1 MTIDDLVKV
10 FRSKAWPIP
19 VKDGGEGS
27 DREGV
32 IAIVRALRDET
43 RHMTLNRDSLE
54 ELFTQILGDAGEK
67 VAGGSSRDASKAT
80 EASGARCATPC
91 ASAPATDPIRDA
103 VAMAR
108 GRVLVVDDIP
118 MLNKLAAAMKPATA
132 AAPAVCVW
140 NPNAKGWWVASC
152 DKRYSFRKSALSKL
166 SECPECNAP
175 IKFTEAK

>member
-19 VKDGGEGS
+19 MKDGGEGS

-67 VAGGSSRDASKAT
+67 VAEGIAERADEQRAD
-80 EASGARCATPC
+80 
-91 ASAPATDPIRDA
+91 APATDPIRDA
-103 VAMAR
+103 
-108 GRVLVVDDIP
+108 
-118 MLNKLAAAMKPATA
+118 
-132 AAPAVCVW
+132 APAVCEW
-140 NPNAKGWWVASC
+140 TETSIDPLGYAWLNSSC
-152 DKRYSFRKSALSKL
+152 GLVDCHERDVLMQPDPQKH
-166 SECPECNAP
+166 CPSCGKP

>member
-19 VKDGGEGS
+19 MKDGGEGS

-67 VAGGSSRDASKAT
+67 VAEGIAERADEQRAD
-80 EASGARCATPC
+80 
-91 ASAPATDPIRDA
+91 APATDPIRDA
-103 VAMAR
+103 
-108 GRVLVVDDIP
+108 
-118 MLNKLAAAMKPATA
+118 
-132 AAPAVCVW
+132 APAVCVW
-140 NPNAKGWWVASC
+140 TKEGHWYWQHGLCSG
-152 DKRYSFRKSALSKL
+152 KSNLGGY
-166 SECPECNAP
+166 CPACGKP
-175 IKFTEAK
+175 IKFTEVNHG

>member
-19 VKDGGEGS
+19 MKDGGEGS

-67 VAGGSSRDASKAT
+67 VAEGIAERADEQRAD
-80 EASGARCATPC
+80 
-91 ASAPATDPIRDA
+91 APATDPIRDA
-103 VAMAR
+103 
-108 GRVLVVDDIP
+108 
-118 MLNKLAAAMKPATA
+118 
-132 AAPAVCVW
+132 APAVCVW
-140 NPNAKGWWVASC
+140 RGSKDGQLAYMGCTKRLEWTYDRRKCPSC
-152 DKRYSFRKSALSKL
+152 GK
-166 SECPECNAP
+166 P

>member
-19 VKDGGEGS
+19 MKDGGEGS

-32 IAIVRALRDET
+32 TAIVRALRDET

-67 VAGGSSRDASKAT
+67 VAGGS
-80 EASGARCATPC
+80 AREDEQAAQPGSTTPATPKDEEHFGVTVGREF
-91 ASAPATDPIRDA
+91 PATD
-103 VAMAR
+103 
-108 GRVLVVDDIP
+108 
-118 MLNKLAAAMKPATA
+118 

-140 NPNAKGWWVASC
+140 TETSIDPLGYAWLNSSC
-152 DKRYSFRKSALSKL
+152 GLVDCHERDVLMQPDPQKH
-166 SECPECNAP
+166 CPSCGKP

>member
-19 VKDGGEGS
+19 MKDGGEGS

-67 VAGGSSRDASKAT
+67 VAEGIAERADEQRAD
-80 EASGARCATPC
+80 
-91 ASAPATDPIRDA
+91 APATDPIRDA
-103 VAMAR
+103 
-108 GRVLVVDDIP
+108 
-118 MLNKLAAAMKPATA
+118 
-132 AAPAVCVW
+132 APAECVW
-140 NPNAKGWWVASC
+140 TGEEYVTYSTSC
-152 DKRYSFRKSALSKL
+152 E
-166 SECPECNAP
+166 SEHEVDPHKAPPTYCPSCGKP